1 MHFLKKSAFFF
12 AFFSSHW
19 QLLAVCYSNFA
30 PSNEKWDNSTKLLTT
45 KTTKI
50 MQLELNFTPAI
61 DMQATMKDFCENL
74 YSIIIAMQIITA
86 PTK

>member
-1 MHFLKKSAFFF
+1 M
-12 AFFSSHW
+12 
-19 QLLAVCYSNFA
+19 
-30 PSNEKWDNSTKLLTT
+30 KLLTT

-61 DMQATMKDFCENL
+61 DMQKTMKDFCENL

>member
-1 MHFLKKSAFFF
+1 
-12 AFFSSHW
+12 
-19 QLLAVCYSNFA
+19 
-30 PSNEKWDNSTKLLTT
+30 
-45 KTTKI
+45 

-74 YSIIIAMQIITA
+74 YSLIISMQIITA